1 MSLPERR
8 WLDHKRPS
16 WVDGDDPIFLTFC
29 GKPRRHNQ
37 FARPEIWKAVA
48 AAADHLYGL
57 RLCSPLLL
65 LAMPDHL
72 HMIVLIPSRLP
83 IATFVARFK
92 RTAGYGLEIRWQRG
106 AFDHRIR
113 NDDSYREKWAY
124 VLANPVRAGLV
135 SSAELW
141 PYVKAWP

>member
-1 MSLPERR
+1 MSMPDRK
-8 WLDHKRPS
+8 WLSHVRPN
-16 WVDGDDPIFLTFC
+16 WVDGEDPIFLTFC
-29 GKPRRHNQ
+29 GKPRRLNQ
-37 FARPEIWKAVA
+37 FAHPDRWKAVS
-48 AAADHLYGL
+48 AAADHLFNL
-57 RLCSPLLL
+57 HLCSPLLL

-92 RTAGYGLEIRWQRG
+92 RASGYSLDIRWQRG

-124 VLANPVRAGLV
+124 VIANPVRAGLV

-141 PYVKAWP
+141 PYVKIWP